1 MATVYSDYYT
11 TGTYTKTRVRVDYS
25 GTSATATLLYTRTNS
40 YYTQAG
46 TATFTFGGQS
56 VSFTGFSDTG
66 PSYDKVVCSVNFTI
80 ASSGGTYSGST
91 SGSPGL
97 FAFSGSVFIPSQGT
111 APSNGS
117 ITGLSTYWDHGAN
130 CACVKA
136 SSVSI
141 NDGGLSL
148 TIFNLLGSNAPY
160 TDSGYPSH
168 NRIAVNCTNGLGQV
182 LSDSNNSATD
192 TTGYTMQANALVYT
206 GIYAQNSVGAYR
218 LKTADGAPTIIT
230 APAPFDIL
238 PPTLT
243 STTAEFHVYTSDDG
257 GYYDKTLQYR
267 LNGGSWID
275 WTVVQDMLSDDIVL
289 DITGLTPDT
298 WYTLE
303 CQVVTTAGTTACNT
317 LHFATPPDQNLYG
330 SVSNAAARVNK
341 LYGSVG
347 GHASQVYKLYGSVN
361 GVAKPVFIRHV
372 HE

>member
-97 FAFSGSVFIPSQGT
+97 FAFSGSVFIPSQAS

-117 ITGLSTYWDHGAN
+117 IGPLSTYWDQNAYEV
-130 CACVKA
+130 CIKTTATTV
-136 SSVSI
+136 
-141 NDGGLSL
+141 NDGGAAL
-148 TIFNLLGSNAPY
+148 TEFSMIAAGTPY
-160 TDSGYPSH
+160 TDSGYPS
-168 NRIAVNCTNGLGQV
+168 NERIAVPCTNGLGNV
-182 LSDSNNSATD
+182 ISNSRTYRQ
-192 TTGYTMQANALVYT
+192 TTYTMQANALVYT
-206 GIYAQNSVGAYR
+206 GIYAQNSAGGYR
-218 LKTADGAPTIIT
+218 FKTADGAPTIIT
-230 APAPFDIL
+230 APASFEIL
-238 PPTLT
+238 SPTVTAT
-243 STTAEFHVYTSDDG
+243 SAEFHVYTSDDG

-267 LNGGSWID
+267 LNGGSWIN
-275 WTVVQDMLSDDIVL
+275 WTVVQDMFSDDIVL

-303 CQVVTTAGTTACNT
+303 CQVVTPAGTTDCNT

-330 SVSNAAARVNK
+330 SVSNAATHVNK
-341 LYGSVG
+341 FYGSVNSQ
-347 GHASQVYKLYGSVN
+347 AAQVYKIYGSVN
-361 GVAKPVFIRHV
+361 GEAKPIFIRHV
-372 HE
+372 HN